1 LAQWKIFHWISPS
14 IQSQE
19 FGANISELLK
29 PQLMTSTSYVART
42 NNAFIL
48 TETVKVAQL
57 IHQGATFDEIRQQV
71 IEEDLF
77 QLRSLT
83 SRSRVLNTVLQRLQ
97 KVDLSYIKLL
107 TLGNT
112 DIRRLTN
119 LFLILRSDLLL
130 RELIDEVL
138 LDKLKRLVYT
148 VNPAELRTFFETKRE
163 QSPTIAK
170 WSDST
175 YQKTA
180 SNTVLVLVS
189 AGLLQPIKPRGNY
202 EIRPVPIPGALRQQL
217 LLDGEELYLRLMLN

>member
-1 LAQWKIFHWISPS
+1 
-14 IQSQE
+14 
-19 FGANISELLK
+19 
-29 PQLMTSTSYVART
+29 MTSTSYIART

-83 SRSRVLNTVLQRLQ
+83 SRRRVLNSVLQRLQ
-97 KVDLSYIKLL
+97 KVDSSYIQLL
-107 TLGNT
+107 AISNV

-119 LFLILRSDLLL
+119 LFLILRSDRLL

-138 LDKLKRLVYT
+138 LDKLKRFVFT
-148 VNPAELRTFFETKRE
+148 VAPSDLRSFFEMKRE
-163 QSPTIAK
+163 QSPIIAQ
-170 WSDST
+170 WSNST
-175 YQKTA
+175 YQKTV
-180 SNTVLVLVS
+180 SNTVLILVN
-189 AGLLQPIKPRGNY
+189 AHLLHPIKPRGNY
-202 EIRPVPIPGALRQQL
+202 EIRPVPLPGALRQQL